1 MVGTW
6 AVAADSKN
14 AISVKKGLSEVGG
27 SNIQWKY
34 AHGSNLHD
42 DSSFNVRAS
51 MFGKTVKWDRRD
63 AQAMIEEAL
72 AIAKESDVIVAAV
85 GESAEMSGES
95 SSRTDIRI
103 PESQRRLLDALV
115 KTGKPV
121 VALVFSGRPLELSWE
136 SKHIPSILHVWF
148 PGSEAGYAIA
158 DVVFGD
164 VNPSGKLTSTF
175 PQHVGQIPIFYN
187 HKMTGRPQDPNKWFT
202 KFKSNY
208 LDVNNEP
215 LYPFGYGLS
224 YTKFEY
230 GKPRL
235 NKTSIS
241 SNETI
246 EVSVDITN
254 TGSRAGEE
262 VVQLYIRDV
271 VGSVSRPVKELKGF
285 QKLNFEAGEKK
296 TVTFKIGIND
306 LKFYNANLE
315 FVAEPGEFHVM
326 VGPNS
331 KDVQTISFNLK

>member
-1 MVGTW
+1 
-6 AVAADSKN
+6 
-14 AISVKKGLSEVGG
+14 
-27 SNIQWKY
+27 
-34 AHGSNLHD
+34 
-42 DSSFNVRAS
+42 
-51 MFGKTVKWDRRD
+51 
-63 AQAMIEEAL
+63 
-72 AIAKESDVIVAAV
+72 
-85 GESAEMSGES
+85 
-95 SSRTDIRI
+95 
-103 PESQRRLLDALV
+103 
-115 KTGKPV
+115 
-121 VALVFSGRPLELSWE
+121 
-136 SKHIPSILHVWF
+136 
-148 PGSEAGYAIA
+148 
-158 DVVFGD
+158 

>member
-1 MVGTW
+1 
-6 AVAADSKN
+6 
-14 AISVKKGLSEVGG
+14 
-27 SNIQWKY
+27 
-34 AHGSNLHD
+34 LHD
-42 DSSFNVRAS
+42 DSLFNVRAS

-63 AQAMIEEAL
+63 AQSMIEEAL
-72 AIAKESDVIVAAV
+72 AIAKESDVIIAAV

-121 VALVFSGRPLELSWE
+121 VALVFSGRPLELTWE
-136 SKHIPSILHVWF
+136 SKHVPAMLHVWF

-285 QKLNFEAGEKK
+285 QKLSFAAGEKK
-296 TVTFKIGIND
+296 TVTFQIGIND
-306 LKFYNANLE
+306 LKFYNSSLQ
-315 FVAEPGEFHVM
+315 FVAEPGEFQVM